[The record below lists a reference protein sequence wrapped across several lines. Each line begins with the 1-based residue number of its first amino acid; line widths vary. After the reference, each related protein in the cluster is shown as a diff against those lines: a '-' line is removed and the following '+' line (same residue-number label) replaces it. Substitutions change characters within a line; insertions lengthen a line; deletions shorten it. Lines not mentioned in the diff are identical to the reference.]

1 MRIVKQDKKSVTVTL
16 NASKAQD
23 LLDGLLAHPEL
34 GDLAT
39 DLSAKLQ
46 AAGVEPQPSDA
57 PIRYEHAPPLQH

>member
-1 MRIVKQDKKSVTVTL
+1 MRILKQDKNSVTVKL
-16 NASKAQD
+16 SASKARD

-39 DLSAKLQ
+39 DLCAKLQ
-46 AAGVEPQPSDA
+46 AAGVEPQPSGA